1 MKGNGLDSD
10 SYVGGITGKN
20 QGTITACHSSA
31 TVKGIN
37 VGGVVGYNAEGG
49 VSACYS
55 TGNVT
60 AIKNSIAS
68 YSYAGG
74 VVGQND
80 YLANLIAC
88 YATSDVIG
96 NGNYAGGVVGYN
108 AQGRV
113 SACYWSGKAPEGIG
127 LDMSDGG
134 DATEVEDN
142 WTEAMNAMNEEL
154 TSAGIDWLYATGSD
168 GVPLTLQR
176 QN

>member
-1 MKGNGLDSD
+1 MSAF
-10 SYVGGITGKN
+10 IT
-20 QGTITACHSSA
+20 
-31 TVKGIN
+31 
-37 VGGVVGYNAEGG
+37 
-49 VSACYS
+49 ACYS

-60 AIKNSIAS
+60 VENNIAS
-68 YSYAGG
+68 YSYVGG
-74 VVGQND
+74 VVGQNTVR
-80 YLANLIAC
+80 ANLTAC

-96 NGNYAGGVVGYN
+96 DGNYVGGVVGYN

-113 SACYWSGKAPEGIG
+113 SACYWSGNVLEGIG
-127 LDMSDGG
+127 QDMSDGG

-142 WTEAMNAMNEEL
+142 WTEAMNAMNKEL